1 MGIRKLR
8 ANMALYDQ
16 WCETTVQ
23 EDGLKQ
29 YLKIVEK
36 AGGRDAVAEDLS
48 ATVRSHYDSLER
60 ISDDVK
66 ELGYEGAAAI
76 LKELLPTSARARS
89 GDLGEI
95 LASELT
101 AEQLEFEVPVRR
113 MRFKDGREVPM
124 RGDDFI
130 GVNYAAD
137 DGGLWLLKGE
147 AKSRRNL
154 AAGVVAEARGA
165 LKRNDGRCTPSSLLF
180 VANRLLEGDQEQAD
194 LGRRIR
200 NEVGRNALAKN
211 RIDHALFTL
220 SGNGP
225 INALEADFAAAEA
238 GRGHAIINLH
248 VEDYTD
254 FIDAVFEAAGDLGNS

>member
-1 MGIRKLR
+1 MF
-8 ANMALYDQ
+8 DQ

-23 EDGLKQ
+23 ENGQKQ
-29 YLKIVEK
+29 YITIVEK
-36 AGGRDAVAEDLS
+36 VGGRAAIIDQLAQ
-48 ATVRSHYDSLER
+48 TVRSHYDDLER
-60 ISDDVK
+60 IADDVE
-66 ELGYEGAAAI
+66 ELGYDGAAAI
-76 LKELLPTSARARS
+76 LRELLPTGVRARA

-101 AEQLEFEVPVRR
+101 VERLEFDVPVRR

-137 DGGLWLLKGE
+137 DEGLWLLKGE
-147 AKSRRNL
+147 SKSRRTL
-154 AAGVVAEARGA
+154 GKTTITQARTA
-165 LKRNDGRCTPSSLLF
+165 LKRDDGRCTPSSLLF
-180 VANRLLEGDQEQAD
+180 VANRLLEGNDEQKD

-200 NEVGRNALAKN
+200 NEVGRKALAKS

-225 INALEADFAAAEA
+225 IAALLADYDAAEA
-238 GRGHAIINLH
+238 GRGHAVINLH
-248 VEDYTD
+248 IADYDD
-254 FIDAVFEAAGDLGNS
+254 FIGAVFEAAGDLGDI

>member
-1 MGIRKLR
+1 
-8 ANMALYDQ
+8 MALYDQ
-16 WCETTVQ
+16 WCEITVQ

-29 YLKIVEK
+29 YLTIIEK
-36 AGGRDAVAEDLS
+36 AGGRKAVADELA
-48 ATVRSHYDSLER
+48 ATVLSHYDNLDR

-76 LKELLPTSARARS
+76 LRELLPTSARARS

-101 AEQLEFEVPVRR
+101 AERLEFEVPVRR

-130 GVNYAAD
+130 GINYAAD

-154 AAGVVAEARGA
+154 AASVVKEARNA
-165 LKRNDGRCTPSSLLF
+165 LSRYDGRCTPSSLLF
-180 VANRLLEGDQEQAD
+180 VANRLLDGDEAQAD

-200 NEVGRNALAKN
+200 NEVGRKALAKN

-220 SGNGP
+220 SGNGAIP
-225 INALEADFAAAEA
+225 ALEADFAAAED

-254 FIDAVFEAAGDLGNS
+254 FINAMFEAAGDLGNG

>member
-1 MGIRKLR
+1 MF
-8 ANMALYDQ
+8 DQ

-23 EDGLKQ
+23 ENGQKQ
-29 YLKIVEK
+29 YITIVEK
-36 AGGRDAVAEDLS
+36 AGGRAAILDDL
-48 ATVRSHYDSLER
+48 AQTVRSHYDDLER
-60 ISDDVK
+60 IADDVE

-76 LKELLPTSARARS
+76 LKELLPTGDRARA

-101 AEQLEFEVPVRR
+101 VERLNFEVPVRR

-130 GVNYAAD
+130 GVNYAED

-147 AKSRRNL
+147 SKSRRTL
-154 AAGVVAEARGA
+154 GKTTITQARTA
-165 LKRNDGRCTPSSLLF
+165 LRRDDGRCTPSSLLF
-180 VANRLLEGDQEQAD
+180 IANRLLEGDEEQAD

-200 NEVGRNALAKN
+200 NEVGRKALARN
-211 RIDHALFTL
+211 RIDHALFTM

-225 INALEADFAAAEA
+225 ISALLDDYNAAEA
-238 GRGHAIINLH
+238 GRSHAVINLH
-248 VEDYTD
+248 IVDYAD
-254 FIDAVFEAAGDLGNS
+254 FISEVFDAAGDLGDA

>member
-1 MGIRKLR
+1 MV
-8 ANMALYDQ
+8 LYDP
-16 WCETTVQ
+16 WCEITVQ

-29 YLKIVEK
+29 YLTITEK
-36 AGGRDAVAEDLS
+36 AGGREAVADELA
-48 ATVRSHYDSLER
+48 ATVRSHYDSLDR

-76 LKELLPTSARARS
+76 LRELLPTSARARS

-101 AEQLEFEVPVRR
+101 AERLEFEVPVRR

-154 AAGVVAEARGA
+154 AAGVVTEARNA
-165 LKRNDGRCTPSSLLF
+165 LSRYDGRCTPSSLLF
-180 VANRLLEGDQEQAD
+180 VANRLLEGDEEQAD

-200 NEVGRNALAKN
+200 NEVGRKALAKN

-220 SGNGP
+220 SGNGAIP
-225 INALEADFAAAEA
+225 ALEADFAAAEG

-254 FIDAVFEAAGDLGNS
+254 FINAVFEAAGDLGND